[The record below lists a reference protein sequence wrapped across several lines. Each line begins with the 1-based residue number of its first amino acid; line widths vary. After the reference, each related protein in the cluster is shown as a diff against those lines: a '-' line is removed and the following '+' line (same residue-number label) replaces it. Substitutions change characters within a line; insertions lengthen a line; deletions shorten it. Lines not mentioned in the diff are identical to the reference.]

1 MYILKEE
8 YVGTIIEILRNESK
22 IVFDTNIEPESRY
35 EYFYETGFEWCFD
48 KI

>member
-8 YVGTIIEILRNESK
+8 YIGTIIEILRNESS
-22 IVFDTNIEPESRY
+22 IVFNTNIEPEDRY
-35 EYFYETGFEWCFD
+35 EYFYESGFEWCFD

>member
-8 YVGTIIEILRNESK
+8 YVGTIIEILRNESV
-22 IVFDTNIEPESRY
+22 IVFDTNIEPESKY
-35 EYFYETGFEWCFD
+35 EYFYESGFEWCFD